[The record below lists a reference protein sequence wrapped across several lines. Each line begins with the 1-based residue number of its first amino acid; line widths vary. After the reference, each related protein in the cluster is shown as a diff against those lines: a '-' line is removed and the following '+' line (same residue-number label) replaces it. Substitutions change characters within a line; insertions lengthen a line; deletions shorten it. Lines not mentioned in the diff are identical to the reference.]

1 MLLYLISHCAQRVN
15 PGQTG
20 LHKEVKSWMK
30 LFACKSKYVPCL
42 KEHLQETTQVNSIFA
57 AFG

>member
-15 PGQTG
+15 PGQTD
-20 LHKEVKSWMK
+20 LHRDVKSGMK
-30 LFACKSKYVPCL
+30 LFACKSKHVRCIN
-42 KEHLQETTQVNSIFA
+42 EHLQETTQVNNNLA